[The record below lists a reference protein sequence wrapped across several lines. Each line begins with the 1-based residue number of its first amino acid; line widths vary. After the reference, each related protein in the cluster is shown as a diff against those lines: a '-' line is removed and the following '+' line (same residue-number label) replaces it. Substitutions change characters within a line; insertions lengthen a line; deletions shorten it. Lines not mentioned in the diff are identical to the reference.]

1 MIQKRGIA
9 EVIILSLVTC
19 GIYAMYWIY
28 AMSNDIKTYLDD
40 ETINPGLELLLTVVT
55 CGIYG
60 IYWYYKFGKLVCTCQ
75 EKANINVEDN
85 STVYII
91 LAVFGLSIVNVGLM
105 QNAMNLVIDAST
117 VITEPSGE

>member
-19 GIYAMYWIY
+19 GIYMLYWIY
-28 AMSNDIKTYLDD
+28 AMSNDIKMYLDD

-60 IYWYYKFGKLVCTCQ
+60 IYWYYKFGKLICTCQ
-75 EKANINVEDN
+75 EKAGIAVEDN
-85 STVYII
+85 SIVYII
-91 LAVFGLSIVNVGLM
+91 LSIFGFSIVNVGLM
-105 QNAMNLVIDAST
+105 QNAMNLIADASVSYT
-117 VITEPSGE
+117 DPEV

>member
-117 VITEPSGE
+117 LITEPSGE

>member
-9 EVIILSLVTC
+9 EVIILSIVTC
-19 GIYAMYWIY
+19 GIYMLYWIY

-40 ETINPGLELLLTVVT
+40 ETINPGLELLLTLVT

-60 IYWYYKFGKLVCTCQ
+60 IYWYYKFGKLICTCQ
-75 EKANINVEDN
+75 EKAGVAVEDN
-85 STVYII
+85 AIVYII

-105 QNAMNLVIDAST
+105 QNSMNLVIDAS
-117 VITEPSGE
+117 VNEY

>member
-60 IYWYYKFGKLVCTCQ
+60 IYWYYKFGKLINTCQ
-75 EKANINVEDN
+75 EKANINIEDN

>member
-19 GIYAMYWIY
+19 GIYMMYWIY

-40 ETINPGLELLLTVVT
+40 ETINPGLELLLTIVT

-60 IYWYYKFGKLVCTCQ
+60 IYWYYKFGKLICTCQ
-75 EKANINVEDN
+75 EKAGIAVEDN
-85 STVYII
+85 AIVYII
-91 LAVFGLSIVNVGLM
+91 LSVFGLSIVNVGLM
-105 QNAMNLVIDAST
+105 QNAMNLISDASVSYT
-117 VITEPSGE
+117 GTEG